1 VIEGRSPGDFM
12 PHRPPALLVGRIERF
27 DGAALRCGSA
37 HDRLWHWSDL
47 LEGAA
52 QCAGLLAGL
61 QPGGPRRSVIA
72 EYRDV
77 ALHVAGHPGAVRF
90 EARLERRV
98 LRFWRCRV
106 EVRDAEHRLLLAGAV
121 TVAPDPPGR

>member
-1 VIEGRSPGDFM
+1 MIEGRSPADFM

-27 DGAALRCGSA
+27 DGDRLRCGSERDGA
-37 HDRLWHWSDL
+37 WHWADL

-77 ALHVAGHPGAVRF
+77 GLLVPGHMGAVRF

-106 EVRDAEHRLLLAGAV
+106 DVRDADGHLLLAGVV
-121 TVAPDPPGR
+121 TVAPDGAGT